1 MDLVKSMASR
11 IEECILPIT
20 DGQSNISFTL
30 QILLYKLKEKGVR
43 YLSQESVSST
53 QRLMA
58 ILNKH
63 RKKLNPE
70 AQQACKC
77 L

>member
-30 QILLYKLKEKGVR
+30 QILLYKLKEKGGPLLISGECIINTKT
-43 YLSQESVSST
+43 YGYTKQT
-53 QRLMA
+53 
-58 ILNKH
+58 
-63 RKKLNPE
+63 P
-70 AQQACKC
+70 
-77 L
+77 